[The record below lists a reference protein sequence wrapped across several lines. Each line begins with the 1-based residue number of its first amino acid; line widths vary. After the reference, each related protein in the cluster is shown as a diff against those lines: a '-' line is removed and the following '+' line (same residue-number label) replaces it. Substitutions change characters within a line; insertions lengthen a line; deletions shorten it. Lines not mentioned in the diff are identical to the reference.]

1 MESSRSPGWLS
12 DLVRWAALH
21 LVRSVAGFGVSSQ
34 AKVVVESRASRQ
46 VPGGLRGTAGEGGR
60 RAGRVGAVASTQV
73 GALRAR
79 KPGHVFEQRCR
90 FKVAAGLSSWKCR
103 ETGVFSKKC
112 PRRLM
117 RVMAEKLMAEKPSG
131 REART
136 RVNWISLPTK
146 QVRVRWKK
154 LPGISWRVGR
164 RDACRRG
171 KALSRG
177 GRLGL
182 SRQRSKRREGQIA
195 RQRRSIAAVI
205 GRPG

>member
-1 MESSRSPGWLS
+1 M
-12 DLVRWAALH
+12 DCT
-21 LVRSVAGFGVSSQ
+21 
-34 AKVVVESRASRQ
+34 ASCEIG
-46 VPGGLRGTAGEGGR
+46 GGLRSFIASEGCGGKSGQSPGSGKRRGAADEGGR
-60 RAGRVGAVASTQV
+60 RAGAVGAVASTQV

-90 FKVAAGLSSWKCR
+90 FKVAAGLISWKCR
-103 ETGVFSKKC
+103 ETGAFSKKC

-117 RVMAEKLMAEKPSG
+117 RVMAEKPSG

-164 RDACRRG
+164 RDACRQG
-171 KALSRG
+171 KALCRG

-182 SRQRSKRREGQIA
+182 SRQRSKRREGHIA